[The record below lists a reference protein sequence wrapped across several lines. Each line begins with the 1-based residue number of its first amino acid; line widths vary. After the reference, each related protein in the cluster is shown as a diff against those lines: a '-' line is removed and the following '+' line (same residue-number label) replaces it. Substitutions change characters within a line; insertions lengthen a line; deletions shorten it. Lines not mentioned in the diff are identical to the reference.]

1 MEITVTR
8 GLAEMKLLKKRI
20 ESKINSTQFISGKK
34 RSAKKIDNVFTVDEF
49 GKEVKANYDSIVDLI
64 ERLKTIK
71 SAIVKFNAEQ
81 TVIIA
86 DKEMTVADAIERKN
100 NIVFEKTLLKKM
112 VNQYNNI
119 IAIINTK
126 NEDMEQKLDR
136 QIQTMN
142 GGDSKKT
149 DTEQTEAFSKS
160 YRESNAWEII
170 DPLKLKD
177 KINKLQEDIENFEL
191 NVDFV
196 LSEKNSSNKIVIPD

>member
-1 MEITVTR
+1 
-8 GLAEMKLLKKRI
+8 LLKKRI

-49 GKEVKANYDSIVDLI
+49 GKEVKANYDSIIDLI
-64 ERLKTIK
+64 ERLKIIK

-119 IAIINTK
+119 IAIINTR

-136 QIQTMN
+136 QIQTMETVRKQIRN
-142 GGDSKKT
+142 K
-149 DTEQTEAFSKS
+149 
-160 YRESNAWEII
+160 
-170 DPLKLKD
+170 LKLFQS
-177 KINKLQEDIENFEL
+177 LIE
-191 NVDFV
+191 
-196 LSEKNSSNKIVIPD
+196 KVIRGI

>member
-20 ESKINSTQFISGKK
+20 ESKINSSTFIAEKK
-34 RSAKKIDNVFTVDEF
+34 KSAKKINNVFTIEEF
-49 GKEVKANYDSIVDLI
+49 GTEAKANYNSIVDLI
-64 ERLKTIK
+64 ERLKIIK

-81 TVIIA
+81 MVIIV

-100 NIVFEKTLLKKM
+100 NIEFEKKLLKMM
-112 VNQYNNI
+112 VQQYNSI
-119 IAIINTK
+119 IATVNRR
-126 NEDMEQKLDR
+126 NEVMEQNLDN
-136 QIQTMN
+136 QIQAMIGSDN
-142 GGDSKKT
+142 KKS
-149 DTEQTEAFSKS
+149 DGAEAFADQ
-160 YRESNAWEII
+160 YRKTNGYDIV

-177 KINKLQEDIENFEL
+177 KIDKLQEDIENFET